1 MSEEQTEIIAKPKV
15 RLKFIDMARSLA
27 ILLMLEGHFI
37 ELLFSNFKPM
47 VQTIRENGTSG
58 NILFDW
64 FYFIKGFTA
73 PLFFTVTGIVFIYL
87 LARNKDAGFRRNPRV
102 IKGFKRGGELLI
114 WGYLLQL
121 NVLNL
126 SNTFYNEKTWFFA
139 FHVLQSI
146 GLGIITLLLIFGIYK
161 LINKGPLFL
170 YYFLAGTVI
179 FCFYPVLKGMD
190 DGVYFPQQA
199 PQLIQNIFRGPYS
212 IFPIVPW
219 MAFTMY
225 GGMVGALTIRY
236 QDHVK
241 KYWYPLVFI
250 GVGIS
255 LNLFGRSIGLTLD
268 SGVEFI
274 SGVKLHLVENTW
286 LYGRLGQ
293 IFIALGLFMLI
304 DKLFNV
310 KAELFLKI
318 GQNTLSIYIIHVIIL
333 YGGVFGY
340 GLKTDFARSL
350 NGWQVILGAI
360 AFIGLFVVFIKY
372 LEFFEG
378 LKAKILSP
386 FKLKRR
392 S

>member
-37 ELLFSNFKPM
+37 ELLFTNFKPM
-47 VQTIRENGTSG
+47 VKTIRETGTSG
-58 NILFDW
+58 YIVFDW

-87 LARNKDAGFRRNPRV
+87 LARNKEAGFRRNPRV

-114 WGYLLQL
+114 WGYILQL
-121 NVLNL
+121 NVFNL

-161 LINKGPLFL
+161 LINRGPLFL
-170 YYFLAGTVI
+170 YYFIAGTVI
-179 FCFYPVLKGMD
+179 FCFYPGLKGLAE
-190 DGVYFPQQA
+190 GAYFPEHA
-199 PQLIQNIFRGPYS
+199 PQLIQNVFRGPYS

-241 KYWYPLVFI
+241 KFWYPLVFI
-250 GVGIS
+250 GLGIT
-255 LNLFGRSIGLTLD
+255 LNVTGRSIGLTLD
-268 SGVEFI
+268 SFVEFI
-274 SGVKLHLVENTW
+274 SGMKLYLVENTW

-293 IFIALGLFMLI
+293 IFIALGAFMLI

-360 AFIGLFVVFIKY
+360 AFIGFFVLFIRH
-372 LEFFEG
+372 LEFFERI
-378 LKAKILSP
+378 KEKILSP
-386 FKLKRR
+386 FKRKRR
-392 S
+392 Y

>member
-1 MSEEQTEIIAKPKV
+1 MEPEQINIIEKPKV

-37 ELLFSNFKPM
+37 ELLFANFKPM
-47 VQTIRENGTSG
+47 VKMIRETGTSG
-58 NILFDW
+58 YFIFDW

-102 IKGFKRGGELLI
+102 IKGFRRGFELLG

-121 NVLNL
+121 NVFHL

-161 LINKGPLFL
+161 VLKRGPLFL
-170 YYFLAGTVI
+170 YYFIAGTVI
-179 FCFYPVLKGMD
+179 FCFYPGLKGMEE
-190 DGVYFPQQA
+190 GAFFPAQA
-199 PQLIQNIFRGPYS
+199 PQMIQNIFRGPYS
-212 IFPIVPW
+212 IFPIIPW

-241 KYWYPLVFI
+241 KFWYPLVFI
-250 GVGIS
+250 AVGTILNIS
-255 LNLFGRSIGLTLD
+255 GRNIGLALD
-268 SGVEFI
+268 SSIDFI
-274 SGVKLHLVENTW
+274 SGVKPNLVENTW

-293 IFIALGLFMLI
+293 IFIALGIFMLI
-304 DKLFNV
+304 DKLINF
-310 KAELFLKI
+310 KGELFLKI

-333 YGGVFGY
+333 YGGIFGY
-340 GLKTDFARSL
+340 GLKTDFARTL
-350 NGWQVILGAI
+350 NGWQVLLGAALFI
-360 AFIGLFVVFIKY
+360 ATFVLFIKY

-378 LKAKILSP
+378 I
-386 FKLKRR
+386 KRSVMSVFSR
-392 S
+392 KKNN